1 MAKQEE
7 ETTTRRTTETPDPQS
22 ITPHMPSPG
31 EDAAVEATEDAE
43 KDDKKD

>member
-7 ETTTRRTTETPDPQS
+7 ETTTRRTTETPDPDPQS

-31 EDAAVEATEDAE
+31 EDQAREAAE
-43 KDDKKD
+43 DDKKD